1 MENEFNSNRPTDP
14 AHNQSAKRPGG
25 EHSGRNFPPVR
36 PGQVERARA
45 LIAEATYPPDDLLNR
60 IANLLAGHLK
70 QIHMIAFV
78 AGALPFASG

>member
-14 AHNQSAKRPGG
+14 AHDHSVKRPGG

-45 LIAEATYPPDDLLNR
+45 LISEATYPPDELLNC
-60 IANLLAGHLK
+60 IANLFARHLK
-70 QIHMIAFV
+70 
-78 AGALPFASG
+78 